1 MNISVNFTNPF
12 VLVFLC
18 GTLATLLINHF
29 LEFIDYRARAKNGG
43 HIPEVLQN
51 IPLAAQTFDTEKL
64 KNISAYEDAKYF
76 KWCFSSVLTVALDL
90 ALVLFA
96 LLIVIDANKKDIS
109 CVFEHLAGVTFFVN
123 LTDGRI
129 GVLVEFQFQ
138 NYRRTV
144 DISARN
150 QNKVGKT
157 FARSKFAV
165 NDIIVFGGNESDKK
179 HTRQ

>member
-29 LEFIDYRARAKNGG
+29 LEFIDYRARTKNGG

-76 KWCFSSVLTVALDL
+76 KWCVSSVVMMALDL
-90 ALVLFA
+90 ALVIFGFYPFVFNFICGITGFPSTIANSFCAFLLFMIITG
-96 LLIVIDANKKDIS
+96 LPSSISGLPFSLYSEFVIAKK
-109 CVFEHLAGVTFFVN
+109 
-123 LTDGRI
+123 
-129 GVLVEFQFQ
+129 
-138 NYRRTV
+138 
-144 DISARN
+144 
-150 QNKVGKT
+150 
-157 FARSKFAV
+157 
-165 NDIIVFGGNESDKK
+165 FGFSSMTWKL
-179 HTRQ
+179 